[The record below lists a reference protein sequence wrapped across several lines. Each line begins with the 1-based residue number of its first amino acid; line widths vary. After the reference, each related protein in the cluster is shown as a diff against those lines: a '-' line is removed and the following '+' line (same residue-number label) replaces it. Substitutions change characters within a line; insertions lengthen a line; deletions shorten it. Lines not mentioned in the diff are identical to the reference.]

1 MRVRTPLRVTA
12 ASLALVF
19 GLAAC
24 GGSDD
29 PEPDDTG
36 DPGTGEEGPTEPQG
50 EPGGT
55 FAAEITEPSYLAPAS
70 NCYES
75 ECTQVLGLVN
85 DPLVTTDF
93 QTGELIFN
101 GLAESIEADEEQ
113 TVWTVKL
120 KEGRTFHN
128 GEPVNS
134 EAILRGWNY
143 SQNPK
148 NAQATAG
155 FMSHIKGAGEG
166 AEMSGLKAIDD
177 LTLEVTL
184 TGPFSQFGQ
193 QMSYAPAFAPIAQE
207 CLDDLKTCNEQPI
220 GTGPY
225 MMDGPW
231 QHDQA
236 INLTR
241 WEDYAG
247 DTTANADAIEFQMFT
262 TPTAAYRDFQNGG
275 IDVISIAPEVY
286 LEAKG
291 ELQDGIQE
299 EPTATLTYLGF
310 PTKQAPYDNKQFR
323 QALSLAIDREL
334 IVEQVLN
341 GLAAP
346 STDIVTPPIPG
357 SREDACQYCVHDPE
371 QAKQLLEESGV
382 SPDDGPLEIYFN
394 SDAGHE
400 VWTEA
405 AARQIQDTL
414 GFDYELKS
422 TEWAQYLELLDA
434 QEFTGPFRLG
444 WSLDYPSPE
453 NYLRP
458 LVGTNGDSNYTGY
471 SNPEFDE
478 LMVQGDQAATIE
490 ESFEFYHQAG
500 DIALEDMPIIPM
512 WSGSTAIAHSD
523 QVGDVRYDQGLGEIA
538 WNEVTV
544 TQ

>member
-291 ELQDGIQE
+291 ELQDGILE
-299 EPTATLTYLGF
+299 EPTSSLTYLGF

-478 LMVQGDQAATIE
+478 LMVKGDQAATIE

>member
-29 PEPDDTG
+29 PEADPTEGGD
-36 DPGTGEEGPTEPQG
+36 DPGNGSTEPAG
-50 EPGGT
+50 ETGGT
-55 FAAEITEPSYLAPAS
+55 YTAEITEPSFLAPS
-70 NCYES
+70 SQCYES
-75 ECTQVLGLVN
+75 ECTQVLGLVH
-85 DPLVTTDF
+85 DPLVSTDF
-93 QTGELIFN
+93 ETGELIFD
-101 GLAESIEADEEQ
+101 GLAESIESDPKQ

-143 SQNPK
+143 NQNPK

-155 FMSHIKGAGEG
+155 FMSHIEGAGKG

-177 LTLEVTL
+177 LTFEVTL

-193 QMSYAPAFAPIAQE
+193 QMSYAPAFSPIAQA
-207 CLDDLKTCNEQPI
+207 CLDDLKACNEKPI

-231 QHDQA
+231 QHDQS
-236 INLTR
+236 IKLTK
-241 WEDYAG
+241 WADYQG
-247 DTTANADAIEFQMFT
+247 DQPAQADNIEFLMFT

-275 IDVISIAPEVY
+275 IDVLSVAPEVY
-286 LEAKG
+286 IEAKN
-291 ELQDGIQE
+291 ELGDAILE

-310 PTKQAPYDNKQFR
+310 PTKQAPYDNQQFR
-323 QALSLAIDREL
+323 QALSLAIDRQL
-334 IVEQVLN
+334 IVDQVLN

-357 SREDACQYCVHDPE
+357 SRDDACEFCTHDPD

-382 SPDDGPLEIYFN
+382 SPDDLTLEIYFN

-400 VWTEA
+400 LWTEA

-422 TEWAQYLELLDA
+422 TEWAQYLELLDK

-453 NYLRP
+453 NYIRP
-458 LVGTNGDSNYTGY
+458 IVGTGGDSNYTGY
-471 SNPEFDE
+471 SNPQLDE
-478 LMVQGDQAATIE
+478 LLVQGDQAATTE
-490 ESFEFYHQAG
+490 ESFQFYQQAG
-500 DIALEDMPIIPM
+500 DIALEEMPIIPM
-512 WSGSTAIAHSD
+512 WSGVTAIASSES
-523 QVGDVRYDQGLGEIA
+523 VSNVRYDQADGDIAWGEIS
-538 WNEVTV
+538 V